1 MKTQILLFVAG
12 LLITLSCQNDYIST
26 NADKKEKGPNPRVLT
41 IENIGYLHNAGCLY
55 MLNNWDTTW
64 NIYDEQDFQTIW
76 GMICDYFVSNHN
88 FDSIEAYS
96 SLYGILYR
104 ISSSNDFLN
113 ETLLVFDELK
123 HHYVWTD
130 LISQVEKDFID
141 AILEIFTNDFSNL
154 SHSQVCDF
162 VIFKADSLK
171 NIWNTIEW
179 DESGDSLLMKNRITS
194 IQTNGSGNL
203 SFGALDVLHRSAEF
217 WKEND
222 PMPNSSPALL
232 GALLQAD
239 AIGYIVG
246 WLKAVKDDYDTG
258 QLRTDRANIRI
269 QKGIDAATYASLG
282 WALGRKL

>member
-1 MKTQILLFVAG
+1 MKTKYILLFLG
-12 LLITLSCQNDYIST
+12 LLIMLSCKEDYISK
-26 NADKKEKGPNPRVLT
+26 NADTQFKGFNPVVLT
-41 IENIGYLHNAGCLY
+41 IENIGYLHNVGCIYILY
-55 MLNNWDTTW
+55 NWDTTW
-64 NIYDEQDFQTIW
+64 NISDEQDFQAIW

-88 FDSIEAYS
+88 FDSVEAYS
-96 SLYGILYR
+96 TLYGTLCR

-113 ETLLVFDELK
+113 ELNLVFDELK
-123 HHYVWTD
+123 QHYVWTN
-130 LISQVEKDFID
+130 LISQVEKSFID

-154 SHSQVCDF
+154 SHSQVCDS
-162 VIFKADSLK
+162 VISKVVSLK
-171 NIWNTIEW
+171 NLWNTIEW

-194 IQTNGSGNL
+194 IQSNGSGNL

-222 PMPNSSPALL
+222 PMPNSPPALL
-232 GALLQAD
+232 GALLQVD

-258 QLRTDRANIRI
+258 QLRPDRANIRI

-282 WALGRKL
+282 WALGRR